1 MKNPPRIF
9 SDRVRQ
15 WASPLTQSVGGWVG
29 RLGIHPDAVSYTGAI
44 LTLLAGVLIAQG
56 RWVWAGGVFAVAGL
70 FDVLDGAIA
79 RALQRQSVFGAVL
92 DSTLDRYADGF
103 IFAGLGYH
111 FAVTA
116 HYPNLIWVLIAL
128 IGSFNVSYVRAR
140 AEGAGIPSTKNGWF
154 SRFERTLLLIG
165 MLLFHQWLLVPGLW
179 ILAIGTHWTVVQR
192 LYEVHQQIRSS

>member
-1 MKNPPRIF
+1 MNHPKTAF

-15 WASPLTQSVGGWVG
+15 WAYPLTHAVG
-29 RLGIHPDAVSYTGAI
+29 RWGVQWGIHADAVSYMGAI
-44 LTLLAGVLIAQG
+44 LALLAGILIAQEQL
-56 RWVWAGGVFAVAGL
+56 VWAGGVFAFAGAL
-70 FDVLDGAIA
+70 DVLDGAIA
-79 RALQRQSVFGAVL
+79 RARQHPNPFGAVL

-111 FAVTA
+111 FAVST
-116 HYPNLIWVLIAL
+116 HYHNLVWVLIAL
-128 IGSFNVSYVRAR
+128 IGSFSVSYVRAR

-154 SRFERTLLLIG
+154 SRFERTLLLIV

-179 ILAIGTHWTVVQR
+179 LLAIGTHWTVVQR

>member
-1 MKNPPRIF
+1 MKSGQRAF

-15 WASPLTQSVGGWVG
+15 WAHPLTHSVGRWVG
-29 RLGIHPDAVSYTGAI
+29 RLGVHPDAVSYSGAI
-44 LTLLAGVLIAQG
+44 LTLLASILIAQD
-56 RWVWAGGVFAVAGL
+56 RLVWAGGVFAVSGL
-70 FDVLDGAIA
+70 LDVLDGAVA

-111 FAVTA
+111 FAVSA
-116 HYPNLIWVLIAL
+116 HYHNLIGVLIAL
-128 IGSFNVSYVRAR
+128 IGSFSVSYVRAR

-165 MLLFHQWLLVPGLW
+165 MLLFHPWLLVPGLW
-179 ILAIGTHWTVVQR
+179 ILAIGTHLTVVQR